1 MDTRIQ
7 PLAEFITE
15 KGAKETEC
23 LASIVYLVAM
33 SEEEPFAEKVY
44 SEHIPVDDRTN
55 LLRKIVEHPDVVIAD
70 KYMDIHSII
79 G

>member
-1 MDTRIQ
+1 MQRGPYTRGLRPGIRLLPLSYVFTTAERPAESEAERPAGMDARIQ

-33 SEEEPFAEKVY
+33 SEEEPFA
-44 SEHIPVDDRTN
+44 
-55 LLRKIVEHPDVVIAD
+55 
-70 KYMDIHSII
+70 
-79 G
+79 